1 MQFARVNTRRNYLA
15 TLLTNKLSFMFQ
27 SKVLMNNKVVTDG
40 AIRQHKAPVDFKRKN
55 NGCLS
60 C

>member
-1 MQFARVNTRRNYLA
+1 MQFARVNTWRNYVA

-40 AIRQHKAPVDFKRKN
+40 AIRRHKAPVDFKRKN
-55 NGCLS
+55 NSCLS